1 LARSLNLL
9 DIQEI
14 VISRVLH
21 QYIQQWCQE
30 HGWTDLFVEQ
40 RQFWAFP
47 PGSVLPVPVPTHALE
62 GFYRTYEMS
71 PQVGL
76 LNLSSITITLVAV
89 LLTVVTLSPVPLL
102 IAFGYC
108 AIAVALL
115 EEDRL

>member
-1 LARSLNLL
+1 MPK
-9 DIQEI
+9 
-14 VISRVLH
+14 VLH

-47 PGSVLPVPVPTHALE
+47 PGSVLPVPVPTRALE
-62 GFYRTYEMS
+62 GFYNEREMT

-76 LNLSSITITLVAV
+76 LNLCSIGVALCAI
-89 LLTVVTLSPVPLL
+89 LLTVITLSPVPLL
-102 IAFGYC
+102 AAFGCC

-115 EEDRL
+115 EEERI

>member
-1 LARSLNLL
+1 MPK
-9 DIQEI
+9 
-14 VISRVLH
+14 VLH

-47 PGSVLPVPVPTHALE
+47 PGAVLPVPVPTQALE
-62 GFYRTYEMS
+62 RFYAEREMT

-76 LNLSSITITLVAV
+76 LNLSSIGAALSAV
-89 LLTVVTLSPVPLL
+89 LLTVLTLSPIPLL
-102 IAFGYC
+102 AAFGCC

-115 EEDRL
+115 EEECI

>member
-1 LARSLNLL
+1 M
-9 DIQEI
+9 
-14 VISRVLH
+14 SRVLH
-21 QYIQQWCQE
+21 QYIQQWCQA

-47 PGSVLPVPVPTHALE
+47 PGSVLPVPVPTYALE
-62 GFYRTYEMS
+62 GFYSAYEMT

-76 LNLSSITITLVAV
+76 LNLSSMGVTLGAV

-102 IAFGYC
+102 VAFGYC